1 MELKKK
7 LIKKINK
14 KKRALK
20 IDEFISLS
28 LYEKNSYYK
37 SLWPIGSRGDFITA
51 PEISQMFGEI
61 IGAYIL
67 NYWAQ
72 NIRSKFNLIELGP
85 GQGTLIED
93 ILRVTKLD
101 NEFIKSVRIKLIEIN
116 TNLIKLQKNK
126 MKLLNINNAKWQSD
140 FKINSRLPTIIYS
153 NEFFDCLPVR
163 LFYKKKY
170 WTEKTID
177 YNKTEKKFYLKNEK
191 VTEKEIIEYLKN
203 NNHNNIAEISMP
215 RVNYFNKICNFIYKN
230 KGLIITIDYGYE
242 KPIKNFTLQS
252 VSHHNK
258 THIFNNLGHQ
268 DISSHVNFKELID
281 IGRKNH
287 LKILSF
293 STQKDF
299 LISHGIIKR
308 KNILI
313 KNLPKEKKELIESQ
327 CDRLINNNKMGK
339 EFKFLILSS

>member
-28 LYEKNSYYK
+28 LYEKNSYHK

-116 TNLIKLQKNK
+116 TNLIN
-126 MKLLNINNAKWQSD
+126 D
-140 FKINSRLPTIIYS
+140 
-153 NEFFDCLPVR
+153 
-163 LFYKKKY
+163 
-170 WTEKTID
+170 
-177 YNKTEKKFYLKNEK
+177 
-191 VTEKEIIEYLKN
+191 
-203 NNHNNIAEISMP
+203 
-215 RVNYFNKICNFIYKN
+215 
-230 KGLIITIDYGYE
+230 
-242 KPIKNFTLQS
+242 
-252 VSHHNK
+252 
-258 THIFNNLGHQ
+258 
-268 DISSHVNFKELID
+268 
-281 IGRKNH
+281 
-287 LKILSF
+287 
-293 STQKDF
+293 
-299 LISHGIIKR
+299 
-308 KNILI
+308 
-313 KNLPKEKKELIESQ
+313 
-327 CDRLINNNKMGK
+327 
-339 EFKFLILSS
+339 